1 MSKGNMLLGMARGK
15 VGDLVFSRSNGQQVT
30 RARATNIKN
39 PQTEAQMIQRIIL
52 NTVAQAYSRF
62 GAICDHSFE
71 GVQAG
76 QKSVSYFMSK
86 NMDSLRSKI
95 AREIAEGYDLSSIF
109 AFSPVNSNQY
119 ASNEYIISKGTLPMV
134 TVTPRS
140 GVNAEIAIAEN
151 TYQGVCDAL
160 GLQRGDQLTFVA
172 TQGTTGER
180 TSFYFARVILNPTNP
195 DGSLAE
201 MSAPFVV
208 DGAINQ
214 PSVKN
219 EGQFNMLTL
228 EGGVLS
234 FNFSAQPMSGAAC
247 IVSRQAENGTWLRS
261 NATLY
266 IDDVAVAGWQL
277 SMQECLDLFAV
288 GGVETVNSRILN
300 NAGVGRVAVGGTGSF
315 TVQDLAGNNVTITSY
330 KIVDFNGDDIV
341 EFTASDGRKMY
352 CQQRNVGSRKYGEYL
367 SSTEGYEGEAFNADA
382 SPATAAD
389 QIIPIFGIDT
399 ANAKALVS
407 GGISET
413 CFINNDGDSDTPSI
427 TSVKYGLT
435 EGQENTD
442 WPSEGNVNL
451 GIVDGVYIKIN
462 GSYLSESG
470 YLEVCKDDVAQSLS
484 GTSSQKT
491 AHITGAGVY
500 SLKLARLQYGGTLTV
515 SSDGPQP

>member
-1 MSKGNMLLGMARGK
+1 MLLGMARGK

-208 DGAINQ
+208 DGSINQ

-228 EGGVLS
+228 ENGVLS

-300 NAGVGRVAVGGTGSF
+300 NAGVGRVATGGGGTF
-315 TVQDLAGNNVTITSY
+315 AVQDLAGNTVQIASYAERQYNDATIL
-330 KIVDFNGDDIV
+330 
-341 EFTASDGRKMY
+341 EFTSTDNKKLYVRNSNTASR
-352 CQQRNVGSRKYGEYL
+352 QYGQFL
-367 SSTEGYEGEAFNADA
+367 SHAEGYMGTAFAADY

-389 QIIPIFGIDT
+389 QIIPIYGIDT
-399 ANAKALVS
+399 PNAQALIA
-407 GGISET
+407 GGISENV
-413 CFINNDGDSDTPSI
+413 FISTDGDSDTPTV
-427 TSVKYGLT
+427 TSVKYGT
-435 EGQENTD
+435 AADAITND
-442 WPSEGNVNL
+442 WPADGDVNL
-451 GIVDGVYIKIN
+451 GEVVNVYVKVT
-462 GSYLSESG
+462 GTHLGEAG
-470 YLEVCKDDVAQSLS
+470 YLTILKGSA
-484 GTSSQKT
+484 SQTLTGSATEKT
-491 AHITGAGVY
+491 AHIEGSGTIYV
-500 SLKLARLQYGGTLTV
+500 KLSNLQYGGTVTV
-515 SSDGPQP
+515 QEVEP

>member
-1 MSKGNMLLGMARGK
+1 MLLGMARGK

-266 IDDVAVAGWQL
+266 IDEVAVAGWQL

-300 NAGVGRVAVGGTGSF
+300 NAGVGRVATGGGGSF
-315 TVQDLAGNNVTITSY
+315 AVQDLAGNTVQIASYAEREYNDATIL
-330 KIVDFNGDDIV
+330 
-341 EFTASDGRKMY
+341 EFTSTDNKKLYVKQCNTSSRLYGTFLSHAS
-352 CQQRNVGSRKYGEYL
+352 
-367 SSTEGYEGEAFNADA
+367 GYEGTAFASDY

-389 QIIPIFGIDT
+389 QIIPVYGIGT
-399 ANAKALVS
+399 PNAEALIA
-407 GGISET
+407 GGISEDV
-413 CFINNDGDSDTPSI
+413 FVNNDNVDVTPSI
-427 TSVKYGLT
+427 TSIKYGLSESAIT
-435 EGQENTD
+435 ND
-442 WPSEGNVNL
+442 WPSDGTADL
-451 GIVDGVYIKIN
+451 GEVDGCYIKVV
-462 GSYLSESG
+462 GQHLDSSG
-470 YLEVCKDDVAQSLS
+470 YLKAVQGTTQRNFS
-484 GTSSQKT
+484 GTATEQT
-491 AHITGAGVY
+491 LHITGAGQISVLVSNY
-500 SLKLARLQYGGTLTV
+500 VYGGFLLIHQ
-515 SSDGPQP
+515 SEP